1 MFDGSER
8 EVELNKL
15 RELMMENWRDAH
27 EFMLQVQAQK
37 EVEDRM
43 KLPDLDI
50 DEVSL
55 HSTTTPS
62 VVMITCSFVLH
73 EMRL

>member
-1 MFDGSER
+1 
-8 EVELNKL
+8 
-15 RELMMENWRDAH
+15 MMENWRDAH

-55 HSTTTPS
+55 LSTISLTRQS
-62 VVMITCSFVLH
+62 L
-73 EMRL
+73 MR

>member
-1 MFDGSER
+1 MFDGNER

-55 HSTTTPS
+55 LSTTTS
-62 VVMITCSFVLH
+62 VVL
-73 EMRL
+73 

>member
-1 MFDGSER
+1 MFDGNER

-43 KLPDLDI
+43 KLLDLDI

-55 HSTTTPS
+55 YSTVS
-62 VVMITCSFVLH
+62 CDFLFSLA
-73 EMRL
+73 